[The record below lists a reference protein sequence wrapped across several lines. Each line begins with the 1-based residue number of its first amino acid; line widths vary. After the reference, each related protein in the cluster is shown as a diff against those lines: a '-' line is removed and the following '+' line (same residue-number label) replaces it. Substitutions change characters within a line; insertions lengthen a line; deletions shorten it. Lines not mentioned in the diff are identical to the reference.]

1 MARIV
6 RVQAKTAAEDAA
18 PKLSALHDRIWFNPE
33 IAEAAPNTAANK
45 ANVTKKPV
53 AAFPMGK

>member
-6 RVQAKTAAEDAA
+6 RVQAKTAAEEAA
-18 PKLSALHDRIWFNPE
+18 PKLSTLHDRIWFNPE
-33 IAEAAPNTAANK
+33 IAEAAPNTPANK

-53 AAFPMGK
+53 AAFPIGK